1 MSTDRIEEIMAS
13 VAAFPAMPG
22 AAARLLNIL
31 DDPATSASEIE
42 DALRYDPGLTAN
54 ILRLSNSAYFGFASQ
69 VGSVHQAVVLLGA
82 KRLTQVVTAT
92 CVNAVMDRP
101 VEGYGLSAGALW
113 RHAIAVSV
121 AAEILVNELG
131 LAEEPEIFTAALLH
145 DVGKLV
151 LGQYISEH
159 MTHLPPEAL
168 ANKPFQQVEKEVLG
182 ADHAEVGARI
192 LERWAFPQRIVHA
205 VRWHHDPDAGGRAD
219 AMVDLIHVA
228 NVLCLMIGIGV
239 GNEGLQ
245 YQIEPLASERLGLT
259 TTHLE
264 RAASRTLQWV
274 NEMSERLS
282 PGVNRSES

>member
-1 MSTDRIEEIMAS
+1 MSPNRIDEIMAS
-13 VAAFPAMPG
+13 VEAFPAMPG
-22 AAARLLNIL
+22 AAARLLVML
-31 DDPATSASEIE
+31 DDPDVSATEIE
-42 DALRYDPGLTAN
+42 EALRFDPGLTAN

-101 VEGYGLSAGALW
+101 VEGYGLSPGALW
-113 RHAIAVSV
+113 RHSIAVSV
-121 AAEILVNELG
+121 AAEILVKELD
-131 LAEEPEIFTAALLH
+131 LAENPEIFTAALLH

-151 LGQYISEH
+151 LGQYIDQ
-159 MTHLPPEAL
+159 HLAPLAPDAL
-168 ANKPFQQVEKEVLG
+168 ADKPFQQVEKELLG

-192 LERWAFPQRIVHA
+192 LEKWAFPQRIVHA
-205 VRWHHDPDAGGRAD
+205 VRWHHDPDAAGEPD
-219 AMVDLIHVA
+219 TMVDLIHVA
-228 NVLCLMIGIGV
+228 NVLCLMLGIGM

-245 YQIEPLASERLGLT
+245 YQPESSATERLGLT

-274 NEMSERLS
+274 NEMSDRLK
-282 PGVNRSES
+282 PGSSRIDS